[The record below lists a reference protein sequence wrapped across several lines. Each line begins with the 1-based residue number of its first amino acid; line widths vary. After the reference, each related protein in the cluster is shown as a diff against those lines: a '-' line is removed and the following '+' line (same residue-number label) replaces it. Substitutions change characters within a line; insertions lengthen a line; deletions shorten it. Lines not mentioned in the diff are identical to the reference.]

1 MRGAIVFLVV
11 FVLVFLATIAYADL
25 PPGKQIYSML
35 NVASTDYQVLGI
47 PATTLIVAVFNGVI
61 YGIIVWLIYSIAA
74 RMRKPKSKP
83 QT

>member
-11 FVLVFLATIAYADL
+11 FFLVFLATIAYADL
-25 PPGKQIYSML
+25 PPGKQIYGML
-35 NVASTDYQVLGI
+35 NVPNTDYQVLGI

-61 YGIIVWLIYSIAA
+61 YGIVVWLIYSIAA

-83 QT
+83 QK